1 MRISAL
7 QSRLAAVLAAVAVVL
22 ACPATAQATPGV
34 QPTAHQVQSAE
45 HRAGTAARTAS
56 RASTLGAR
64 AVAIA
69 RRQVGKPYV
78 YGAAGPNAF
87 DCSGLTQFA
96 YAKVGRRLP
105 HSALGQ
111 YVTTRHVSLSQL
123 RPGDLVFMNFSGGG
137 PAGISH
143 VGIYAG
149 SGNWYVAR
157 TTGTRIILQHIWTKR
172 GVYASRP

>member
-1 MRISAL
+1 MHISAL
-7 QSRLAAVLAAVAVVL
+7 QSRLAAVLAAVAVL
-22 ACPATAQATPGV
+22 ACPATAQATPGA

-45 HRAGTAARTAS
+45 HRAKTAARTAS
-56 RASTLGAR
+56 WSSTLGAR

-105 HSALGQ
+105 HSAWGN
-111 YVTTRHVSLSQL
+111 TSPPGMFRCLS
-123 RPGDLVFMNFSGGG
+123 
-137 PAGISH
+137 
-143 VGIYAG
+143 YAL
-149 SGNWYVAR
+149 A
-157 TTGTRIILQHIWTKR
+157 IWC
-172 GVYASRP
+172 S